1 MSAFIRWALTLP
13 FIILVVGFSA
23 FHTDDVTINLQ
34 PIANNIELPLFVPVI
49 GFLFFG
55 FIWGVVISW
64 LNAAPLRHKNRG
76 LNKEIKTLNKKI
88 DDLKN
93 KNRKLSSD
101 TENTQKLGD
110 NIEFLPSIQDK
121 RKNKDGLF

>member
-23 FHTDDVTINLQ
+23 LHTDDVTINLQ

-49 GFLFFG
+49 GFLFLG

-76 LNKEIKTLNKKI
+76 LNKEIKTLNKQI

>member
-34 PIANNIELPLFVPVI
+34 PIANNFELPLFVPVI
-49 GFLFFG
+49 GFLFLG

-76 LNKEIKTLNKKI
+76 LNKEIKTLNKQI